1 MNIVRLAPLA
11 LALLATGCTLEPVR
25 PWERDL
31 LAKPEMQLVPDAV
44 ENFLDQHIEF
54 SKEGSFGGQGV
65 GGGGCGCN

>member
-1 MNIVRLAPLA
+1 MKQLSL
-11 LALLATGCTLEPVR
+11 LLAALTLGGCSVEPVR

-44 ENFLDQHIEF
+44 ENYLDEHVFF
-54 SKEGSFGGQGV
+54 SKEGSYGGQGV